1 MKVVPLHDDLFDFF
15 YEALPGYEEVGRRR
29 AVLGC
34 WGSFQNP
41 WVCDYNHRTM
51 NEWVKAMYVTPGIA
65 FRRATAA
72 YLLKFFWSAR
82 LAKPIFGKTPQK
94 KEGMMEITTT
104 IGSILNRKGS
114 SVWSVSPSNT
124 VFEAISMMAEKNVGA
139 LPVMEAGR
147 LVGMISER
155 DYARKVI
162 LLGRGSRETTV
173 ADIMTSNVR
182 TVRLN
187 DSVQACLQLMTENRI
202 RHLPVIEEGELTG
215 IISIGDC
222 VNWIISAQTAAI
234 DDLERFVTGA
244 YPG

>member
-1 MKVVPLHDDLFDFF
+1 
-15 YEALPGYEEVGRRR
+15 
-29 AVLGC
+29 
-34 WGSFQNP
+34 
-41 WVCDYNHRTM
+41 
-51 NEWVKAMYVTPGIA
+51 
-65 FRRATAA
+65 
-72 YLLKFFWSAR
+72 
-82 LAKPIFGKTPQK
+82 
-94 KEGMMEITTT
+94 MEITTT
-104 IGSILNRKGS
+104 IGSILNRKGFH
-114 SVWSVSPSNT
+114 VWSVSPSDT

-139 LPVMEAGR
+139 LPVMEADR

-162 LLGRGSRETTV
+162 LLGRGSRETV
-173 ADIMTSNVR
+173 VSEIMTS
-182 TVRLN
+182 TVTTVVAE

-202 RHLPVIEEGELTG
+202 RHLPVMESGRLTG

>member
-1 MKVVPLHDDLFDFF
+1 
-15 YEALPGYEEVGRRR
+15 
-29 AVLGC
+29 
-34 WGSFQNP
+34 
-41 WVCDYNHRTM
+41 
-51 NEWVKAMYVTPGIA
+51 
-65 FRRATAA
+65 
-72 YLLKFFWSAR
+72 
-82 LAKPIFGKTPQK
+82 
-94 KEGMMEITTT
+94 MEITTT

-114 SVWSVSPSNT
+114 GVWSVAPDYT

-139 LPVMEAGR
+139 LPVMDGES

-162 LLGRGSRETTV
+162 LLGRGSRETAV
-173 ADIMTSNVR
+173 SEIMTSNVR

-187 DSVQACLQLMTENRI
+187 DSVQDCLQIMTENRI
-202 RHLPVIEEGELTG
+202 RHLPVLEDDKLTG

-222 VNWIISAQTAAI
+222 VNWIISAQHAAI